1 MSTSL
6 NGFAI
11 GALKGKNGK
20 KKKEEEKKKKK
31 KGGED
36 DIEFAKRGQRAG
48 SSFENSNPMR
58 DNVEND
64 EVWVEH
70 LSENGE
76 SYFHQPSTGETV
88 WDRPDGEITP
98 ASLQMDEK
106 WLKAD
111 EGNGDNYWY
120 DETSGRTTWSDRS
133 QG

>member
-1 MSTSL
+1 MTLNWPRGDRERAVSLKTRTRCAITSRTM
-6 NGFAI
+6 
-11 GALKGKNGK
+11 K
-20 KKKEEEKKKKK
+20 
-31 KGGED
+31 
-36 DIEFAKRGQRAG
+36 
-48 SSFENSNPMR
+48 
-58 DNVEND
+58 
-64 EVWVEH
+64 WVEH

-98 ASLQMDEK
+98 ASLQIDEK